1 MKNLKQ
7 KIDMFILE
15 RIDMSSSEL
24 ASLIFSEFGE
34 KYTNTGIRTLKHRL
48 RKRDVSTTIS
58 DEKQETAQIKAGLEI
73 RGKHIVVNWTT
84 RTIITELGEYGQMV
98 CSFDMH
104 NAVQRAYVTMA
115 EGKTASDVAR
125 DFDFP
130 HAKAVLLYAK
140 HHGFTK
146 SSLPQTDLE
155 FELGLTVEEAVEQNI
170 QTMKRDAYKKTEKA
184 KWVEIMKGYEKWTQ
198 FHNTVLKPFENHI
211 EQYINVR
218 QPIKYTVP
226 KMESK
231 HYNVVVG
238 MTDLHYLKLAVDD
251 FGQIVYDRE
260 IARNKLFE
268 TQKDLIAQIALY
280 GKPEKF
286 TVIAGSDG
294 IHIDNPLQTTTQG
307 TNLANSTDGEWHI
320 EIGNYIDIQ
329 CDYIDLFANIAPVD
343 VIVVPGNHSKN
354 TDYLIGAFLKK
365 YYEKINNSVKVI
377 QGMNSERTFVPFGNK
392 YCLVF
397 QHGDNVSPN
406 KMDKEIHKVIM
417 SEAYK
422 WGIKST
428 DTVFYHFSGHIH
440 HEDSK
445 DLGGNVIRITL
456 PAVCPPDK
464 WHTQSQYVG
473 TTLQTLNTLIDKDR
487 GRFATLYI

>member
-1 MKNLKQ
+1 MKNTSQ
-7 KIDMFILE
+7 QIDKFILD
-15 RIDMSSSEL
+15 RIHMSASEL
-24 ASLIFSEFGE
+24 SKLIFAEFGE
-34 KYTNTGIRTLKHRL
+34 KYTDAGIRTRKHRL
-48 RKRDVSTTIS
+48 KNKSVEAENAEPELPKTPRT
-58 DEKQETAQIKAGLEI
+58 GLEM
-73 RGKHIVVNWTT
+73 RGDHIVINWTT
-84 RTIITELGEYGQMV
+84 RTIITELGQFGEIV

-104 NAVQRAYVTMA
+104 KAVQVAYTTMG

-146 SSLPQTDLE
+146 SSLPQTDIE
-155 FELGLTVEEAVEQNI
+155 FEEGLSVEEAVEQNI

-184 KWVEIMKGYEKWTQ
+184 KWAEIMKGYEKWTQ

-218 QPIKYTVP
+218 QPIKYNVP

-251 FGQIVYDRE
+251 FGTIVYDKE
-260 IARNKLFE
+260 IARKKLFE

-286 TVIAGSDG
+286 TVISGSDG

-320 EIGNYIDIQ
+320 EIGNYIDMQ
-329 CDYIDLFANIAPVD
+329 LDYIDLFSNIAPVD
-343 VIVVPGNHSKN
+343 VIIVPGNHSKN
-354 TDYLIGAFLKK
+354 TDYLVGAFLKK
-365 YYEKINNSVKVI
+365 YYEKIDKSVNVI
-377 QGMNSERTFVPFGNK
+377 QGMNSERTFVPFGEK
-392 YCLVF
+392 ICLVF

-417 SEAYK
+417 SEAYR

-428 DTVFYHFSGHIH
+428 ETIFYHFSGHIH

-473 TTLQTLNTLIDKDR
+473 TQLQTLNTLIDKVL
-487 GRFATLYI
+487 GRFATWYI

>member
-1 MKNLKQ
+1 MKNQSQL
-7 KIDMFILE
+7 IDQFISE
-15 RIDMSSSEL
+15 RMDMSASEL
-24 ASLIFSEFGE
+24 AKAILEEFGE
-34 KYTNTGIRTLKHRL
+34 KYTEAGIRTRKHRL
-48 RKRDVSTTIS
+48 KN
-58 DEKQETAQIKAGLEI
+58 KQVESADQPEVPQQKSGLEL
-73 RGKHIVVNWTT
+73 RGDHIVINWTT
-84 RTIITELGEYGQMV
+84 RTIITELGEFGQMV

-104 NAVQRAYVTMA
+104 KAVQMAYVHMG
-115 EGKTASDVAR
+115 EGKTAADIAR

-130 HAKAVLLYAK
+130 HAKSVIIYAK

-146 SSLPQTDLE
+146 SSLPQTDIE
-155 FELGLTVEEAVEQNI
+155 FEEGLTVDEAVAQNI

-184 KWVEIMKGYEKWTQ
+184 KWAEIMKGYEKWTM

-211 EQYINVR
+211 EQYISVR
-218 QPIKYTVP
+218 QPLKYTVP
-226 KMESK
+226 KMDAK
-231 HYNVVVG
+231 TYNVVVG

-251 FGQIVYDRE
+251 FGQIVYNKD
-260 IARNKLFE
+260 IARKKLFE
-268 TQKDLIAQIALY
+268 TQKDLIAQIQLY

-294 IHIDNPLQTTTQG
+294 MHIDNPLQTTTQG
-307 TNLANSTDGEWHI
+307 TSMANSTDGEWHI

-329 CDYIDLFANIAPVD
+329 LDYIDLFANIAPVD

-354 TDYLIGAFLKK
+354 TDYLVGAFLKK
-365 YYEKINNSVKVI
+365 YYEKVNGSVKVI
-377 QGMNSERTFVPFGNK
+377 QGMNSERTFVPYGK

-406 KMDKEIHKVIM
+406 KMDKEMHKVIM
-417 SEAYK
+417 SEASR
-422 WGIKST
+422 WGIRAL
-428 DTVFYHFSGHIH
+428 DTIFYHFSGHIH

-456 PAVCPPDK
+456 PVVCPPDK

-473 TTLQTLNTLIDKDR
+473 TMLQTLNTLIDKEK